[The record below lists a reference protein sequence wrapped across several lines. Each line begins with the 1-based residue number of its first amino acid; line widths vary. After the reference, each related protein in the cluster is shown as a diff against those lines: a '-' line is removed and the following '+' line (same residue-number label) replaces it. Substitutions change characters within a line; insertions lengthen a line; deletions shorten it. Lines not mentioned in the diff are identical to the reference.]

1 VNPDTNESSPQ
12 ALQNSDAD
20 KSWIERKAEYYDS
33 IKGNLRDY
41 QRDDGFADGFSAS
54 FNGAKITYTAPDN
67 VNVSTNAKIEVFETI
82 VNDPDNKGKSI
93 NFADMPHDMAIRLAA
108 ACVLNNKKMSG
119 NIPQFTPEDINM
131 LRQELG
137 DRFALFERKLTR
149 RDNADTNETP
159 RENTEATSRNDNAQD
174 APKRNELSTT
184 EFSEEDKQ
192 KISQAL
198 DNQVEMAR
206 LIRDGQPSAENAEAM
221 ARYNELS
228 ANDRADKMMLAKYFY
243 QNPEAFKEIITAKLN
258 EGGENKLTD
267 EQAKI
272 AGKID
277 ELKKRR
283 DNRTTAP
290 EGGTSFADDR
300 KARRE
305 EVDNINKA
313 RLGISDEFTDSKGVK
328 HTKLEGDALDK
339 FINNNRITG
348 YTYERLGG
356 KDAEFKAKCDSI
368 NPPRPAHSNERS
380 N

>member
-1 VNPDTNESSPQ
+1 MAEEQVTNNEENTVVADNSFKPSQVQKRACEIAGLNCNDYQNAADLLAAVEGKGYKINGNQILDLSGGAVETVTTPEGNRENNNGTLTVNPDTNESSPQ

-41 QRDDGFADGFSAS
+41 QRDDGFANGFSADRKS
-54 FNGAKITYTAPDN
+54 TRLNSNGAKITYTAPDN

-206 LIRDGQPSAENAEAM
+206 LIRDGQP
-221 ARYNELS
+221 
-228 ANDRADKMMLAKYFY
+228 
-243 QNPEAFKEIITAKLN
+243 
-258 EGGENKLTD
+258 
-267 EQAKI
+267 
-272 AGKID
+272 
-277 ELKKRR
+277 
-283 DNRTTAP
+283 
-290 EGGTSFADDR
+290 
-300 KARRE
+300 
-305 EVDNINKA
+305 
-313 RLGISDEFTDSKGVK
+313 
-328 HTKLEGDALDK
+328 
-339 FINNNRITG
+339 
-348 YTYERLGG
+348 
-356 KDAEFKAKCDSI
+356 
-368 NPPRPAHSNERS
+368 
-380 N
+380 